1 MNQEF
6 KWPEFFPPDV
16 PPKEASLASGSAFRL
31 VKSLPPTKSDFIS
44 TIEECPDRTFDNDTI
59 GMSYGT
65 SFFRKLECI
74 KAKQKRYKSFRNR
87 SIVVGTLTGEHG
99 VQLSTPSRGNS
110 HLTVW
115 LCPKSQIHLD
125 FTLDAEAK

>member
-6 KWPEFFPPDV
+6 EWPEFFPPDV
-16 PPKEASLASGSAFRL
+16 PPKEAIPASGSAFRL
-31 VKSLPPTKSDFIS
+31 VKNLPPSESDFMS
-44 TIEECPDRTFDNDTI
+44 TIEESPDRTFDNDMI
-59 GMSYGT
+59 GMCYGT

-87 SIVVGTLTGEHG
+87 SIVVGTLTSKHG
-99 VQLSTPSRGNS
+99 VQLSTPSQGNS

-115 LCPKSQIHLD
+115 ICPKSQIYLD

>member
-16 PPKEASLASGSAFRL
+16 PPKEASPASGSAFRL
-31 VKSLPPTKSDFIS
+31 VKSLPPSESDFVS
-44 TIEECPDRTFDNDTI
+44 TIEECPDRTFGDDPL
-59 GMSYGT
+59 GMRYGT

-74 KAKQKRYKSFRNR
+74 KAKQKRYRALHNR
-87 SIVVGTLTGEHG
+87 YIVIGTLKIDHG